1 MRIKKIVR
9 YIFWGV
15 LCGALLVAL
24 SVVLLYVPFVQD
36 FVCRQAEHYL
46 KRHANME
53 LTLPEFRLKFPLR
66 LSVGPASAVVAG
78 KDTLFR
84 CQSIDL
90 DVAFLPLLRGE
101 VVVRRFDTKEV
112 LFAYADSASG
122 MKLRVETG
130 EMSLPQDRIGLAD
143 KRIDLDRIDLRR
155 VRVGLTAGRTVED
168 TVAKDTAAVPWRIGV
183 RQVLLD
189 GVDFSMTTIAENQ
202 DLRVRLDTCR
212 IDSVAVNML
221 QQSVSVHDLLL
232 RGGSTVFC
240 TKPAPP
246 QSPTGESVSNEQTV
260 ADSSPLWTISLGR
273 LALADYAVEYDSGIE
288 SGNVPG
294 AFDPNH
300 IVLTG
305 LNLSADSV
313 FYRGEDLRVD
323 LMSLSA
329 KERSGLELVGLDGM
343 VRMDSREIQLAS
355 MDLKTGNSSL
365 RLDAKADRGVLSGE
379 SKAALWAK
387 FDLAVGLRDVM
398 YAVPLENRA
407 LRRMLLSRE
416 VIGSGSV
423 RGTFGKMVAETK
435 LDMPHVFG
443 FSIEGSASIPTSSHP
458 LDARTEFS
466 LQTRD
471 SAFYRSLLAAF
482 AMEKV
487 IAVPQG
493 TRVSGTFA
501 MNGNEL
507 APDIRLSVDSGYL
520 EVRGTFDPT
529 KKRYAG
535 TVVGD
540 GFPLDRILPGH
551 SFGYLG
557 MEGSVRGTG
566 FDIYAPQSD
575 MEVGLVVNRFDF
587 NGYDYGRLAVA
598 AGLSQGALTGHL
610 SESSEAL
617 RFEIDMSGLLSGPDR
632 KIVLTG
638 RLDTCNFYGLN
649 LMSEPFT
656 AAADLCVSAASDGSG
671 VQTAR
676 VALDRIE
683 LWTDE
688 QKTDI
693 RPTEASVSTGKE
705 GSAASVHS
713 GDLDLRFTASGSID
727 SVAGAFG
734 RLSGQTA
741 MWIEKGAFDMDSV
754 ASALPA
760 FRLAGTAGAHNLL
773 NGFLSTK
780 GVQFDSLALD
790 VESGYAKGPDVALQL
805 TGLTTGKMAL
815 DTVAV
820 HLGKQERKMAFD
832 VELQGRPKASVD
844 VADVRFSGFLVDS
857 TIRLQCVQTDR
868 QGRIG
873 YNFGWNGVWSD
884 STITVRMD
892 EQPVFGFSQWTV
904 NPDNYLSY
912 RLKKAFAADFRLS
925 HENKQVS
932 VVTQQDSVVV
942 HVAGIDVASTLK
954 PLPGMPPLGGMF
966 GADAALKMDAGQFGV
981 YGAVRVDSLS
991 YEGRRVADLYLSGAF
1006 HQDSLHT
1013 EVGGQMD
1020 LDGSRALSVQGKMLT
1035 DSTGSSSVFDLDLA
1049 GLPLAPAQAFLPEG
1063 TIGLSG
1069 SLQGHL
1075 SYRDTL
1081 SRPVLS
1087 GGLWFTDT
1095 RVDVPMIGTSF
1106 GMAPDT
1112 ISIENSILQFS
1123 NYGIVAPNKE
1133 KLFVEGTVDL
1143 NGADHRI
1150 RVDTRLHADRFQF
1163 VDVARSRKTMV
1174 YGTGYMGLDASAHGA
1189 IDDLAIR
1196 GNVKLLP
1203 GTAVSYVMQESAIS
1217 DLQNQTQQMVE
1228 FVSFNDTASMADTLR
1243 VPSLRIGGLDL
1254 LLEADIDPSVR
1265 LGVDLSEDGQNRVD
1279 LQGGGTLTYAINRL
1293 GDASFTGR
1301 YVVQSGT
1308 VRYNPPVISQKNF
1321 NITQGSYV
1329 EWLGDL
1335 MNPMLNITAV
1345 ETVRTNVTSD
1355 DGSGNDRSVSFD
1367 ISVMLR
1373 NRLDELSVS
1382 FGLSAPTDLTMQN
1395 QLSSMTAEERADQ
1408 AMGLLI
1414 YNTYTGPGTTAKVNT
1429 SNPINTFITKELN
1442 QWAQNNLKGVD
1453 LSFGIDTY
1461 DNTAVS
1467 GETGTRTDYSYQLSK
1482 NLFNS
1487 RVRAM
1492 IGGKFS
1498 TDADP
1503 TENLKENLIDDVA
1516 LEYQLTKRDNMFLK
1530 LFRHTGYESILE
1542 GEVTETGI
1550 GFVIRKRVLKISD
1563 LFRVVRER
1571 VRKNEVE
1578 NRNGER

>member
-1 MRIKKIVR
+1 MKKGRVVR
-9 YIFWGV
+9 YTVRIV
-15 LCGALLVAL
+15 LCGILLVIL
-24 SVVLLYVPFVQD
+24 LVGSLYVPFVQD
-36 FVCRQAEHYL
+36 FVCRQAERYM
-46 KRHANME
+46 KRHANIE
-53 LTLPEFRLKFPLR
+53 LTLSGFRLKFPLR
-66 LSVGPASAVVAG
+66 LSVGPASVVAAEG
-78 KDTLFR
+78 DTLFR
-84 CQSIDL
+84 CGSVDL

-101 VVVRRFDTKEV
+101 VVVRRFDTKEI
-112 LFAYADSASG
+112 LFAYADSVSG

-130 EMSLPQDRIGLAD
+130 EMNLPQDRIGLSD
-143 KRIDLDRIDLRR
+143 KKIDLDRIDLRR
-155 VRVGLTAGRTVED
+155 VRVGLAVGRSVED
-168 TVAKDTAAVPWRIGV
+168 TVVKDTAAVPWRIGV
-183 RQVLLD
+183 RQILLD
-189 GVDFSMTTIAENQ
+189 GVDFSMTTFAESQ
-202 DLRVRLDTCR
+202 ELQVRLDTCR
-212 IDSVAVNML
+212 IDSAAVSMP

-232 RGGSTVFC
+232 RGGATVFR
-240 TKPAPP
+240 TKPVPP
-246 QSPTGESVSNEQTV
+246 QNPAGASEPSEQPA
-260 ADSSPLWTISLGR
+260 ADSSSLWTISLGR
-273 LALADYAVEYDSGIE
+273 LALADYAVEYDSGT
-288 SGNVPG
+288 G
-294 AFDPNH
+294 AGAIPETFDPNH

-305 LNLSADSV
+305 VNLSADSV

-323 LMSLSA
+323 LVALAA
-329 KERSGLELVGLDGM
+329 KERSGLEIVGLNGT
-343 VRMDSREIQLAS
+343 VRMDSREVRLAS
-355 MDLKTGNSSL
+355 LDLKTGHSSL
-365 RLDAKADRGVLSGE
+365 WLDAKADRGVLSGE
-379 SKAALWAK
+379 SKAALRAK
-387 FDLAVGLRDVM
+387 FDMAVGLRDVM

-407 LRRMLLSRE
+407 LRRVLLSRE
-416 VIGSGSV
+416 VFGSGSV
-423 RGTFGKMVAETK
+423 RGTLGNVKAETE
-435 LDMPHVFG
+435 LDMPHAFG
-443 FSIEGSASIPTSSHP
+443 FSLDGSASIPTTSHP
-458 LDARTEFS
+458 LSARSEFS
-466 LQTRD
+466 LQTKD

-482 AMEKV
+482 AMEEAV
-487 IAVPQG
+487 AVPSG
-493 TRVSGTFA
+493 TMLSGTFA
-501 MNGNEL
+501 IQGDEL

-520 EVRGTFDPT
+520 KVHGTFDPT
-529 KKRYAG
+529 KKQYAG
-535 TVVGD
+535 TVAGES
-540 GFPLDRILPGH
+540 FPLGRILPGQ

-557 MEGSVRGTG
+557 MDGTVRGEG
-566 FDIYAPQSD
+566 FDVYAPQSNA
-575 MEVGLVVNRFDF
+575 EVDLTVNRFDF
-587 NGYDYGRLAVA
+587 KGYDYGKLAVKA
-598 AGLSQGALTGHL
+598 ALSQGALTGHL
-610 SESSEAL
+610 SDSSQAL
-617 RFEIDMSGLLSGPDR
+617 RFDIDVDGRLSGPDR
-632 KIVLTG
+632 SIVLDG

-649 LMSEPFT
+649 LMSEPFA
-656 AAADLCVSAASDGSG
+656 AAADFRVSAASDSSG

-683 LWTDE
+683 LWTDG

-693 RPTEASVSTGKE
+693 RPTEASVSTGKD
-705 GSAASVHS
+705 GSAAAVHS
-713 GDLDLRFTASGSID
+713 GDLDLRFTASGPID
-727 SVAGAFG
+727 SVSGAFG
-734 RLSGQTA
+734 RLSGQATKW
-741 MWIEKGAFDMDSV
+741 MEKGTFDMDSV
-754 ASALPA
+754 ASVLPV

-790 VESGYAKGPDVALQL
+790 VESGYAKGPDVALRL

-820 HLGKQERKMAFD
+820 HLGKQERKMVFD
-832 VELQGRPKASVD
+832 VGLHGRPTASVD

-857 TIRLQCVQTDR
+857 TVRLQCVQTDR
-868 QGRIG
+868 QGDIG

-892 EQPVFGFSQWTV
+892 EQPVFGFAQWTV
-904 NPDNYLSY
+904 NPNNYLSY

-925 HENKQVS
+925 HENKRVS

-942 HVAGIDVASTLK
+942 NIAGINVESTLK

-966 GADAALKMDAGQFGV
+966 GADAAFKMETGQLGV
-981 YGAVRVDSLS
+981 RGAVRVDSLT

-1006 HQDSLHT
+1006 RQDTLHT
-1013 EVGGQMD
+1013 EVAAQMD
-1020 LDGSRALSVQGKMLT
+1020 LNGARALALQGETLSDSVGT
-1035 DSTGSSSVFDLDLA
+1035 SSTIDLDLA
-1049 GLPLAPAQAFLPEG
+1049 GLPLAAAQAFLPEG
-1063 TIGLSG
+1063 TIGVSG

-1075 SYRDTL
+1075 NYRDTL

-1112 ISIENSILQFS
+1112 ISIENSVLQFS

-1133 KLFVEGTVDL
+1133 KLFVDGTVDL

-1174 YGTGYMGLDASAHGA
+1174 YGTGYMGLNASARGA

-1228 FVSFNDTASMADTLR
+1228 FVSFNDTTSMADTLR

-1571 VRKNEVE
+1571 VRKNEAE
-1578 NRNGER
+1578 NQNGER